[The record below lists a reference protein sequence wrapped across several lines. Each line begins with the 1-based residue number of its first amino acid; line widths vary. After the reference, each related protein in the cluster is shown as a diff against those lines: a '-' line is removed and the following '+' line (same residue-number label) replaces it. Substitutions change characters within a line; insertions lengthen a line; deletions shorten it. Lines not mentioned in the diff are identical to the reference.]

1 MRTFQP
7 FERSRFRWIY
17 LNALMLIL
25 VLGSAVSAP
34 GGREDR
40 FASLASLL
48 ILAATAAV
56 IAYESR
62 RWKRLQILEA
72 VRNDLERLSMESLC
86 ARTTFSLVDA
96 LSAGAQSKAF
106 REDLNR
112 RLVAVWAS
120 PLFVHGVAIF
130 AVRQTLWPYASA
142 IGLLCLLLML
152 ASLPRRVPVK
162 DAVIRSAFE
171 EMRQSVDLSRN
182 DYRGRYRRAG

>member
-7 FERSRFRWIY
+7 LERSRFRWIY
-17 LNALMLIL
+17 LNVLMLVL

-86 ARTTFSLVDA
+86 ARTTFNLVDA
-96 LSAGAQSKAF
+96 LSRGAQSKMF

-120 PLFVHGVAIF
+120 PLFVHGLAIF
-130 AVRQTLWPYASA
+130 AVRQTLWLYASA
-142 IGLLCLLLML
+142 IGLLCFVLTL

-162 DAVIRSAFE
+162 DAVIRAAFE
-171 EMRQSVDLSRN
+171 DRQRELRSMKDPSH
-182 DYRGRYRRAG
+182 A